1 MLVLKSLSG
10 EGLFLS
16 FSVEN
21 ILLWSVQNLFCTGA
35 HVVCSPTAAIASFD
49 LSVREDV
56 SHCEDSFVSGS
67 FCRQPKTPSNWFSQL
82 TLLLLLCKR
91 LERKMFPRVVFI
103 LKTSGYLMSQL
114 FPPFLSF
121 APCLQFLEHHERV
134 QVLKES

>member
-1 MLVLKSLSG
+1 MLTWFVRQQ
-10 EGLFLS
+10 
-16 FSVEN
+16 
-21 ILLWSVQNLFCTGA
+21 LLL
-35 HVVCSPTAAIASFD
+35 ASFD

-56 SHCEDSFVSGS
+56 SYCEDSFASGS

-91 LERKMFPRVVFI
+91 LERKMFPRGVFI

-121 APCLQFLEHHERV
+121 APCLQFLEYRERV